1 MTGGAKGATLPALL
15 IATRM
20 GAAATAVGIPS
31 LVFIL
36 SRSGSGSV
44 IIVVL
49 IRIAPLELP
58 IRY

>member
-1 MTGGAKGATLPALL
+1 VTGGAKGVTLPALP

-44 IIVVL
+44 IAVVL
-49 IRIAPLELP
+49 VGMAPSELP

>member
-1 MTGGAKGATLPALL
+1 MTGGAKGATLPALP

-44 IIVVL
+44 IVVVL
-49 IRIAPLELP
+49 VGMAPLELP

>member
-1 MTGGAKGATLPALL
+1 MTGGAKGATLPALP

-20 GAAATAVGIPS
+20 GAAATAIGIPS
-31 LVFIL
+31 LIFIL

-49 IRIAPLELP
+49 VRIAPLELP

>member
-1 MTGGAKGATLPALL
+1 MTGGAKGATLPALP

-44 IIVVL
+44 IAVVL
-49 IRIAPLELP
+49 VGMAPSELP